1 MIKILLKQI
10 KQYKKHTALS
20 ILFTAL
26 EVIIELSIPLL
37 IATIIDEGI
46 LSYNM
51 KNIYIYGAA
60 MVVLAVFSLISGILS
75 GKFAATASSG
85 FSANIKNTMYENI
98 FSGYNP
104 TFYQSSFESHSRTY
118 HVHIHQSSC
127 RRRILC
133 RRSSVRSGFGCYHK
147 KSDASLYGCIQALRS
162 SQQHGTGK
170 YCRYK
175 SGQIFC

>member
-51 KNIYIYGAA
+51 KNIYI
-60 MVVLAVFSLISGILS
+60 
-75 GKFAATASSG
+75 
-85 FSANIKNTMYENI
+85 
-98 FSGYNP
+98 
-104 TFYQSSFESHSRTY
+104 
-118 HVHIHQSSC
+118 
-127 RRRILC
+127 
-133 RRSSVRSGFGCYHK
+133 
-147 KSDASLYGCIQALRS
+147 
-162 SQQHGTGK
+162 
-170 YCRYK
+170 
-175 SGQIFC
+175 

>member
-60 MVVLAVFSLISGILS
+60 MVVL
-75 GKFAATASSG
+75 T
-85 FSANIKNTMYENI
+85 
-98 FSGYNP
+98 
-104 TFYQSSFESHSRTY
+104 H
-118 HVHIHQSSC
+118 
-127 RRRILC
+127 
-133 RRSSVRSGFGCYHK
+133 
-147 KSDASLYGCIQALRS
+147 
-162 SQQHGTGK
+162 
-170 YCRYK
+170 
-175 SGQIFC
+175 